1 MTWTSRALASLA
13 AAAALA
19 VACGGSGASSS
30 ASPKS
35 SPTPSPSKAALIT
48 GTIDA
53 CSLVKAAD
61 ASTATGITMTSLS
74 GTSGTGVC
82 IYSGQTD
89 TTSASVFVYAQEYP
103 DTTTADA
110 VSADQIAAAMNGQ
123 IGIADA
129 KPVTG
134 IGDKAVEYTA
144 TSASSTGS
152 GIVIF
157 VFKANVVMFIA
168 VSPTN
173 DATKVEALARI
184 AVANLPQ
191 S

>member
-1 MTWTSRALASLA
+1 MTWTSRALVGLA
-13 AAAALA
+13 AAAAMA

-30 ASPKS
+30 SSAK
-35 SPTPSPSKAALIT
+35 SPTPSPTKAALIT

-61 ASTATGITMTSLS
+61 ATAAAGVTMTSLS
-74 GTSGTGVC
+74 GTTGTGIC
-82 IYSGQTD
+82 LYAGQTD
-89 TTSASVFVYAQEYP
+89 TSSASVIVYAQAYP

-123 IGIADA
+123 IGIANA

-144 TSASSTGS
+144 TSSSSSGS

-168 VSPTN
+168 LSPTT
-173 DATKVEALARI
+173 DPTKVEALARI

>member
-1 MTWTSRALASLA
+1 MTWTSRALTGLA
-13 AAAALA
+13 AAAVLA
-19 VACGGSGASSS
+19 MACGGSSATSSS
-30 ASPKS
+30 STKS

-53 CSLVKAAD
+53 CSLVKASD

-74 GTSGTGVC
+74 GTGGTGLC
-82 IYSGQTD
+82 IYGGQTA
-89 TTSASVFVYAQEYP
+89 TTSASVFVYAQAYP

-110 VSADQIAAAMNGQ
+110 VSPDQMAALMNGQ
-123 IGIADA
+123 VGIANA
-129 KPVTG
+129 KSVTG
-134 IGDKAVEYTA
+134 IGDKAVEYT
-144 TSASSTGS
+144 TSASGTGS

-157 VFKANVVMFIA
+157 VFKANVVLFIV
-168 VSPTN
+168 VSPTT